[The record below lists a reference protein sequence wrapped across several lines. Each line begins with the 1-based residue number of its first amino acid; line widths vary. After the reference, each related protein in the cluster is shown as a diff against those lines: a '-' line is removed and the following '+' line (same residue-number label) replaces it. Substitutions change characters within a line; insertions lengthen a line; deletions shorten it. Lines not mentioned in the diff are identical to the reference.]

1 MTATP
6 DQKTARESLRDYRIL
21 HEVAQDGNVSQ
32 RDLAKVSGL
41 NLATI
46 NQILKRLV
54 RKGYVKT
61 RRINARRVAYY
72 LTPQGFSEK
81 MRLVLSYTR
90 QTISFFA
97 AVRTLVNQRL
107 TELKEERDIRTVAI
121 AGTGELAEAVFL
133 SVQEQGLDL
142 VAVLDG
148 LGGHDPGG
156 HDPICAANRD
166 RVPRQGQGQA
176 DWLGVP
182 LTSMDEGLD
191 APADVLVV
199 TVPGL
204 SDRMRA
210 ALDAAGT
217 HTVHMDELLS
227 ARLAAFAER
236 IGREA
241 SGVTLDKGPAP
252 AAAQA

>member
-148 LGGHDPGG
+148 LGGHDP
-156 HDPICAANRD
+156 ICAANRD
-166 RVPRQGQGQA
+166 RVPRQEGQA

-204 SDRMRA
+204 SARTRA
-210 ALDAAGT
+210 ALAAAGA

-236 IGREA
+236 IGHEA